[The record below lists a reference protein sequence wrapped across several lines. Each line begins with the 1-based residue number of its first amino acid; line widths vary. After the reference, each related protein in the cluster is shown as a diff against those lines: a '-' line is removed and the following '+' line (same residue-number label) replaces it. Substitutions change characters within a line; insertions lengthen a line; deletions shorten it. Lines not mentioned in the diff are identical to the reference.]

1 MKGCKINKMRLVKH
15 VGLALAVVLVAW
27 GCNENSTKPQ
37 PKQSIQEERGQS
49 PQDGQVQTP
58 GQQEAPASG
67 EPDAYGRMPG
77 DAHYGHDH
85 PLLEEELQNRA
96 QQGNPVEQGSPAQ
109 QGTQI
114 QQGSPVQTQ
123 QQAPADGEPDKY
135 GRMPGDA
142 HYGHDHPLLEEEL
155 NNQ

>member
-1 MKGCKINKMRLVKH
+1 MRLVKH

-37 PKQSIQEERGQS
+37 PKQSVPEDRTQS
-49 PQDGQVQTP
+49 PQQEQVQTP
-58 GQQEAPASG
+58 NQQEAPATG

-96 QQGNPVEQGSPAQ
+96 QQGNPVQ

-135 GRMPGDA
+135 GRQPGDA

-155 NNQ
+155 QNREQQGGSE